1 MTVKIITDSASDIT
15 QEEAQQLGITVV
27 PTYVRF
33 GNVTYRDGVDIDIDE
48 FYRRLTTTK
57 VHPTTA
63 APSPG
68 DFIRAYQEAA
78 RDTDEIVSIHVTR
91 KHSAV
96 FDAALVGKEA
106 VQKQGCR
113 IEVIDSRGVTMWQA
127 LVTLAAAR
135 AAEAGYG
142 LQQVVDR
149 VHQAISRSRGL
160 GLLDTLRYAVKGGRL
175 SNTIF
180 KVESLLSVKPLLT
193 MRDGEIKPA
202 GLVRNWEKGLE
213 RLQEFIRA
221 KPDIE
226 SIAIAHSTMPEDAQ
240 KLANYVTSLFPNLAP
255 KIARLGP
262 TLGSHT
268 GPGTVLVATIQ
279 QG

>member
-15 QEEAQQLGITVV
+15 QEEARKLGITVV

-48 FYRRLTTTK
+48 FYRRLANTRI
-57 VHPTTA
+57 HPTTS

-68 DFIRAYQEAA
+68 DFVKAYQEAA
-78 RDTDEIVSIHVTR
+78 RDADEIISIHITR

-96 FDAALVGKEA
+96 FDAALVGKET

-127 LVTLAAAR
+127 LVTLAANT
-135 AAEAGYG
+135 AAQAGCG
-142 LQQVVDR
+142 MQQVVER

-180 KVESLLSVKPLLT
+180 KMESLLNVKPLLT
-193 MRDGEIKPA
+193 LRDGELKPA
-202 GLVRNWEKGLE
+202 GLVRTWEKGLE
-213 RLQEFIRA
+213 RLREFIRA

-226 SIAIAHSTMPEDAQ
+226 SMAIAHSTLPHEAQ
-240 KLANYVTSLFPNLAP
+240 KLANYVSSLFPNLMP

-268 GPGTVLVATIQ
+268 GPGTILIATIQ

>member
-15 QEEAQQLGITVV
+15 QEEARQLGITVV

-48 FYRRLTTTK
+48 FYRKLATTR

-68 DFIRAYQEAA
+68 DFAKAYQEAA
-78 RDTDEIVSIHVTR
+78 RDSDEIVSIHVTH

-96 FDAALVGKEA
+96 FDAARVGRDTMQNK
-106 VQKQGCR
+106 GCR
-113 IEVIDSRGVTMWQA
+113 IEVIDSRGITMWQA
-127 LVTLAAAR
+127 LVTLAATT
-135 AAEAGYG
+135 AAQAGCG

-149 VHQAISRSRGL
+149 VQQAISRSRGL

-180 KVESLLSVKPLLT
+180 KVESLLNVKPLLT
-193 MRDGEIKPA
+193 LRDGELKPA
-202 GLVRNWEKGLE
+202 GLARTREKGME
-213 RLQEFIRA
+213 RLHEFIKA

-226 SIAIAHSTMPEDAQ
+226 SLAIAHSTLPTEAQ
-240 KLANYVTSLFPNLAP
+240 KLANYVTSLFPNLVP
-255 KIARLGP
+255 KIAHLGP
-262 TLGSHT
+262 TMGSHT
-268 GPGTVLVATIQ
+268 GPGTILVATIQ
-279 QG
+279 QS